1 MKRNYLAF
9 MVIAII
15 VIAGVSTGS
24 LHAAGKIKIAKIG
37 FVGDLTGPLS
47 NYSWP
52 LVHPHQWAIEY
63 INNVLYPDGMPIGK
77 DRYHFELIT
86 EDDGA
91 KLEESPMAAQ
101 RALDKGIFAMLT
113 VLGSFYEPIFPKL
126 VEMKVPM
133 ITASPFMTEKIGGFN
148 YRYRNTA
155 PQVMPGTASYVV
167 KKFNLKRPSVY
178 SETGA
183 MGTPGGQQW
192 VDALVKVGIPRDK
205 IDWQQ
210 YQVPMSESK
219 FLPYLTKSMNLGAD
233 VIVHGATGQW
243 SGTQAACDIYFQ
255 AKELGYK
262 GYFCSYTGMTD
273 VQARTMLG
281 PQYAS
286 YITKVYQGEGVD
298 AYTNPDPK
306 IRQWGRDYFAKY
318 GEYPIDLVPWGWD
331 EIMVLVSAAHAAG
344 TVTDGAKF
352 NKALAELPFDFLLKS
367 HLKTPMLPQRGNK
380 LWDNNQALM
389 EVMVAGW
396 TEEGIKVPAAFM
408 VVDQKTMDIKR
419 VTYPK
424 KELIDYIIQE
434 WHDRKK

>member
-1 MKRNYLAF
+1 MKRRCFVFTVFAV
-9 MVIAII
+9 MVLVGLSA
-15 VIAGVSTGS
+15 GS

-63 INNVLYPDGMPIGK
+63 INNVLYPDGVLIGK

-86 EDDGA
+86 EDDGG
-91 KLEESPMAAQ
+91 KFEEAPMAAQ

-113 VLGSFYEPIFPKL
+113 VLGFFYEPIFPKMTD
-126 VEMKVPM
+126 MKVPM
-133 ITASPFMTEKIGGFN
+133 ITASPIMTEKIGGFN

-155 PQVMPGTASYVV
+155 PQVMPGTAWYVV
-167 KKFNLKRPSVY
+167 NKCNIKRPSVY
-178 SETGA
+178 SDSGA
-183 MGTPGGQQW
+183 MGTPGGQAW
-192 VDALVKVGIPRDK
+192 VDAFVKAGIPRDN
-205 IDWQQ
+205 IDWQRFQ
-210 YQVPMSESK
+210 YPLSESK

-262 GYFCSYTGMTD
+262 GYFSSYTGMTD

-318 GEYPIDLVPWGWD
+318 NEYPIDLVPWGWD
-331 EIMVLVSAAHAAG
+331 EIMVLVSAAYNAG

-352 NKALAELPFDFLLKS
+352 NHALAELPFDFLLKDQ
-367 HLKTPMLPQRGNK
+367 LKTPMLPQRGNK

-408 VVDQKTMDIKR
+408 VVDQKTMEIQR

-424 KELIDYIIQE
+424 KDLIDYIIQE

>member
-1 MKRNYLAF
+1 MKRRYFAF

-15 VIAGVSTGS
+15 VIAVVSAGS
-24 LHAAGKIKIAKIG
+24 LHAAGNIKIAKIG
-37 FVGDLTGPLS
+37 FVGDMTGPLS

-52 LVHPHQWAIEY
+52 LIHPHQWAIEY
-63 INNVLYPDGMPIGK
+63 INKVLYPDGVPIGN
-77 DRYHFELIT
+77 DRYHFELIM

-133 ITASPFMTEKIGGFN
+133 VTASPFMTEKIGGFN

-155 PQVMPGTASYVV
+155 PQVMPATASYVI

-192 VDALVKVGIPRDK
+192 VNALVKVGVPRDK

-210 YQVPMSESK
+210 YKVPLSESK
-219 FLPYLTKSMNLGAD
+219 FLSYLTKSMNLGAD
-233 VIVHGATGQW
+233 VIVHGATGEY
-243 SGTQAACDIYFQ
+243 SGTQAGCDIYLQ
-255 AKELGYK
+255 AKELGFK
-262 GYFCSYTGMTD
+262 GYFCAYTGMTD
-273 VQARTMLG
+273 IQARTMLG
-281 PQYAS
+281 PKYAS
-286 YITKVYQGEGVD
+286 YLSHVYQGEGVEPF
-298 AYTNPDPK
+298 THPDPK
-306 IRQWGRDYFAKY
+306 VRQWGRDYFAKY
-318 GEYPIDLVPWGWD
+318 NEYPIDLVPWGWD
-331 EIMVLVSAAHAAG
+331 EIMVLVSAAYAAG

-352 NKALAELPFDFLLKS
+352 NQALAELPFDFLLKS
-367 HLKTPMLPQRGNK
+367 QLKTPMLPQRGNK

-389 EVMVAGW
+389 EVQVAGW

-408 VVDQKTMDIKR
+408 VVDEKTMEIKK

-424 KELIDYIIQE
+424 KEVIDGVIKDFHE
-434 WHDRKK
+434 RKK